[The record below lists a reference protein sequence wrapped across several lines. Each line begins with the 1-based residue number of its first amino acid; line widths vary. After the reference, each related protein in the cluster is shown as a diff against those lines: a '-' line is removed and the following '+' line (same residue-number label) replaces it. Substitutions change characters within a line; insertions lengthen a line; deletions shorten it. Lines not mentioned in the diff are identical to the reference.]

1 MSHFAQTPFGLSEN
15 AQVSH
20 KHMPSHR
27 LFLVCFA
34 IGHNTCFKTLR
45 RSEAPGFSAGLLAH
59 GISISAVCRCIPV
72 ALPWH
77 RCGEATLDYR
87 EKGDSSCPVVHENG
101 EIMREN
107 RIDELARTTQSYPLL
122 ADLPREHLRKLW
134 EIAEERNYEQD
145 QLIFPEGVKSEFLYL
160 IASGNVALEILA
172 GDQRIELQMLGPG
185 DAMGWSAL
193 TANATT
199 HFQARAVSR
208 VQSIAFDGAKL
219 SAAFEYDHSLAYH
232 MMKRLLAMMTD
243 RLDRMRM
250 RIIDIHQKASAA
262 HS

>member
-1 MSHFAQTPFGLSEN
+1 MFYDRT
-15 AQVSH
+15 
-20 KHMPSHR
+20 
-27 LFLVCFA
+27 C
-34 IGHNTCFKTLR
+34 TCFKTLG
-45 RSEAPGFSAGLLAH
+45 RSEDPGVSAGCWLTAYRSPRCADAH
-59 GISISAVCRCIPV
+59 RLRCLGIAAESNFRVV
-72 ALPWH
+72 
-77 RCGEATLDYR
+77 D
-87 EKGDSSCPVVHENG
+87 EKG
-101 EIMREN
+101 EIIREN

-172 GDQRIELQMLGPG
+172 GGQRIELQTLGPG

-199 HFQARAVSR
+199 HFQARALSR

-243 RLDRMRM
+243 RLDRMRT